1 MIESF
6 ITVHYVMGF
15 FLIVFTTLMVFSFF
29 TSLIRRVFDLLD
41 EIVVGHYTSKG
52 ETTHTFLKVE
62 VMKTQ
67 KKTKGVAKHEF
78 SSERE
83 VVVNEQVI
91 EQRTN

>member
-15 FLIVFTTLMVFSFF
+15 FLIVFTTLMAFSFF

-52 ETTHTFLKVE
+52 GSYTGLFE
-62 VMKTQ
+62 
-67 KKTKGVAKHEF
+67 
-78 SSERE
+78 SRS
-83 VVVNEQVI
+83 NEDA
-91 EQRTN
+91 EEN

>member
-15 FLIVFTTLMVFSFF
+15 FLIVFTTIMVFSFF

-52 ETTHTFLKVE
+52 GNYADLFE
-62 VMKTQ
+62 
-67 KKTKGVAKHEF
+67 
-78 SSERE
+78 SSN
-83 VVVNEQVI
+83 NEDA
-91 EQRTN
+91 EEN

>member
-52 ETTHTFLKVE
+52 GNYTGLFE
-62 VMKTQ
+62 
-67 KKTKGVAKHEF
+67 
-78 SSERE
+78 SRS
-83 VVVNEQVI
+83 NEDA
-91 EQRTN
+91 EEN

>member
-15 FLIVFTTLMVFSFF
+15 FLIVFTTIMVFSFF

-52 ETTHTFLKVE
+52 GNYTDLFE
-62 VMKTQ
+62 
-67 KKTKGVAKHEF
+67 
-78 SSERE
+78 SSS
-83 VVVNEQVI
+83 NEDA
-91 EQRTN
+91 EEN

>member
-15 FLIVFTTLMVFSFF
+15 FLIVFTTIMVFSFF

-52 ETTHTFLKVE
+52 GNYIGLFENR
-62 VMKTQ
+62 
-67 KKTKGVAKHEF
+67 
-78 SSERE
+78 S
-83 VVVNEQVI
+83 NEDA
-91 EQRTN
+91 EEN

>member
-15 FLIVFTTLMVFSFF
+15 FLIVFTTIMVFSFF

-52 ETTHTFLKVE
+52 GNYAGLFE
-62 VMKTQ
+62 
-67 KKTKGVAKHEF
+67 
-78 SSERE
+78 SSC
-83 VVVNEQVI
+83 NEDA
-91 EQRTN
+91 EEN

>member
-15 FLIVFTTLMVFSFF
+15 FLIVFTTLMAFSFF

-52 ETTHTFLKVE
+52 GNYTGLFE
-62 VMKTQ
+62 
-67 KKTKGVAKHEF
+67 
-78 SSERE
+78 SRS
-83 VVVNEQVI
+83 NEDA
-91 EQRTN
+91 EEN

>member
-52 ETTHTFLKVE
+52 GNYAYLFE
-62 VMKTQ
+62 
-67 KKTKGVAKHEF
+67 
-78 SSERE
+78 SRS
-83 VVVNEQVI
+83 NEDA
-91 EQRTN
+91 EEN

>member
-15 FLIVFTTLMVFSFF
+15 FLIVFTTLMAFSFF

-52 ETTHTFLKVE
+52 GNYAGLFE
-62 VMKTQ
+62 
-67 KKTKGVAKHEF
+67 
-78 SSERE
+78 SRS
-83 VVVNEQVI
+83 NEDA
-91 EQRTN
+91 EEN